1 MSRSEDV
8 LKVTDH
14 YTGMSTGTGA
24 SHDPRE
30 HKLGYQLSSLLTCD
44 LIRIH

>member
-1 MSRSEDV
+1 MSQSEDV
-8 LKVTDH
+8 LKLTDN
-14 YTGMSTGTGA
+14 YTGMSTETGA
-24 SHDPRE
+24 SHEPRE